1 MNYNSLNKYSLN
13 IKWEKNLSYTN
24 CSTSR
29 FAFIEQ
35 LKLKKYSLFHKN
47 LPFSSL
53 YPQLITVGSYGS
65 D

>member
-35 LKLKKYSLFHKN
+35 LKIKNTVCFIKIYPFPVYTYS
-47 LPFSSL
+47 
-53 YPQLITVGSYGS
+53 
-65 D
+65 